1 MEINWFIIII
11 IAVCAVILI
20 VYLIRKNQK
29 DKEKVVKEMNNEY
42 TKSDE
47 TESESNN
54 EGDEDY

>member
-1 MEINWFIIII
+1 MEINWFIILI

-20 VYLIRKNQK
+20 IYLIQKNQK
-29 DKEKVVKEMNNEY
+29 DKEKIVKEMNTDY

-47 TESESNN
+47 TESESTN